1 MSSIKSIH
9 TGIITATILLSLTTI
24 KVKAQYILKQADEQ
38 FELYNYNQAATLYEK
53 AYQKKKTLHAATR
66 LADTYRLT
74 DNYPKAESWY
84 AIASAMPE
92 SKPENTLYYA
102 RALQSNAKYQ
112 QAKIQYQKYAAL
124 NQGISPAQ
132 QQIWISSCDSAAYW
146 TANPK
151 PVTLVNEKGL
161 NSTGSDWGAVAYQ
174 QSIVFTSDRNLPGES
189 RTITRKPFLK
199 FDGQTKLPDPAHY
212 GWTGN
217 EYLRLYQKKEAADS
231 LKFFPVDAQTN
242 YHIGAATF
250 TADGN
255 TIYFTLTRI
264 PKKIIRQKGQPGT
277 INLEV
282 YSSTKE
288 ANGVWGK
295 PVPFRYNKVNEWS
308 VGDPFISADGNTLYF
323 VSSMPGGKGGTDIY
337 SCKRNADGSWAD
349 AINLSGF
356 NTPGNER
363 SPYTDQ
369 QGNFY
374 FSSDGLVGMGGL
386 DIYKATKTASGLGTP
401 VNLGYP
407 VNSPQDDFAFNLSL
421 KGNALMASNRPGG
434 MGSDDI
440 YSFAAKMILDFKLQG
455 TVYDRKTNQPIAGA
469 TITLNKQ
476 GGNMLTAQTDNQG
489 NYQFKLDQDADYAL
503 KAEKTNYSSDGASV
517 STMNLGTS
525 TVLHKDLFLE
535 TLVLNKAIVINNI
548 YYDFDKSNIRPD
560 AARELD
566 KLVSTMK
573 TNETIGVELSSFT
586 DSRGKDQYNL
596 WLSQKRAN
604 SAVQYII
611 SRGIDKSRITGKG
624 YGETQLLNDCVK
636 GVKCSEAMH
645 QLNRRTEFKVIRQ

>member
-1 MSSIKSIH
+1 MSSIKSIQS
-9 TGIITATILLSLTTI
+9 GIITATIVLSLTTI
-24 KVKAQYILKQADEQ
+24 KTKAQYILKQADQQ
-38 FELYNYNQAATLYEK
+38 FELYNYNQAAALYEK
-53 AYQKKKTLHAATR
+53 AYQKKQTLHAATR

-84 AIASAMPE
+84 AIATAMPE

-112 QAKIQYQKYAAL
+112 EAKIQYQKYASL
-124 NQGISPAQ
+124 KPGISPQQ
-132 QQIWISSCDSAAYW
+132 QQIWSASCDSAAYW

-161 NSTGSDWGAVAYQ
+161 NSTDSDWGAVAYQ
-174 QSIVFTSDRNLPGES
+174 QSIVFTSDRNLPAQAG
-189 RTITRKPFLK
+189 TIYRKPFLK
-199 FDGQTKLPDPAHY
+199 FDSQTKLPDPAHY

-217 EYLRLYQKKEAADS
+217 QYLRLYQKKEADDS
-231 LKFFPVDAQTN
+231 LKLFPINPQTN

-264 PKKIIRQKGQPGT
+264 PKKIIRRKGQPAT

-282 YSSTKE
+282 YSSTKD

-337 SCKRNADGSWAD
+337 SCSKNADGTWAE
-349 AINLSGF
+349 AVNLVAF

-363 SPYTDQ
+363 SPFTDQ

-386 DIYKATKTASGLGTP
+386 DIYKAAKTAAGLGTP

-476 GGNMLTAQTDNQG
+476 GGNTLTTQTDSRG
-489 NYQFKLDQDADYAL
+489 AYSFGLDQEADYTL
-503 KAEKTNYSSDGASV
+503 KAEKPGYSSDGASLT
-517 STMNLGTS
+517 TMNLTSS

-573 TNETIGVELSSFT
+573 TNENIGVELSSFT

-624 YGETQLLNDCVK
+624 YGETQLLNGCSN
-636 GVKCSEAMH
+636 GVKCSDAMH